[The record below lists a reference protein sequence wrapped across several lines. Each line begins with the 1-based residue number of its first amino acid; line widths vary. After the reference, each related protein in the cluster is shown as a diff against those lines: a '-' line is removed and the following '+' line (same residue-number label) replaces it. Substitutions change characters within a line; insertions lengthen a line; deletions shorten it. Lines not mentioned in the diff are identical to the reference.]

1 MILGVVSIIL
11 AGALLTYNKIEEKQA
26 GEEASEILA
35 LVQNDIKNSKP
46 DYKMDKEMTV
56 KRIDGHNYIGYI
68 TIPKINR
75 ELPIRAEWNFDTL
88 RAAPQRFYG
97 SINTDDLVLASH
109 SYIYHFGPIS
119 KLQVGDDVYFT
130 DMDSKVYSYK
140 VSNVET
146 LRATDVDKMIDGK
159 SDLTL
164 FTCDYSGT
172 KRVTVRCDRV

>member
-1 MILGVVSIIL
+1 MTLGIVSIIL
-11 AGALLTYNKIEEKQA
+11 SVMLLTYNKIEEKKA
-26 GEEASEILA
+26 GEEANAILA
-35 LVQNDIKNSKP
+35 LVQDNIKNSKP
-46 DYKMDKEMTV
+46 EYKINKEMTV
-56 KRIDGHNYIGYI
+56 KKIDGHNYIGYV
-68 TIPKINR
+68 TIPRINR
-75 ELPIRAEWNFDTL
+75 KLPIRAEWNFDTL
-88 RAAPQRFYG
+88 RSAPQRYYG

-109 SYIYHFGPIS
+109 SYVYHFGPIS

-140 VSNVET
+140 VSNIET

-172 KRVTVRCDRV
+172 KRVTVRCDRI